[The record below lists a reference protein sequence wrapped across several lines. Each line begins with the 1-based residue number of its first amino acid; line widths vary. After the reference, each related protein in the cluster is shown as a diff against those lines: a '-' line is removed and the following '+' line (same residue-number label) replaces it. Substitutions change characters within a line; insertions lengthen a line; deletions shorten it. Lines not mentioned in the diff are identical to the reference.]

1 MSPPHPPPIHAYP
14 HLSSRLLTRAP
25 SPEMARALQ
34 LTPLLFHFS
43 RDAIHALFGALG
55 YPQGTPVWMPSFHC
69 GMEVRAAADAGFA
82 PRFYRVKADLTI
94 DEEDLAAG
102 LADAPGP
109 VLLIHYFGFAQPS
122 TIRVAALCGKLRVPL
137 VEDCSHAFL
146 CRFHGREL
154 GTFGPAATFS
164 LYKTLG
170 TVDGGALRVDEA
182 ELCRLTGRAVA
193 LPAAP
198 TPPTI
203 AWGAHLDKLRRLRRD
218 APVRGQDEQVR
229 ETLRARFDTRV
240 VTARRRIFEGEWRY
254 GRGISR
260 LSLALIRRLDPEV
273 VRERRRRN
281 YLYLDALL
289 RRAAGYRPV
298 QTELPPE
305 TCPLY
310 LPVCVSN
317 RTEVLLRL
325 QAARIEPFIFGMF
338 SHPAMDDKRFP
349 ESRHLRDS
357 ILCLPI
363 HQNLDEHDLERMAS
377 LLGPLLATAPVD

>member
-1 MSPPHPPPIHAYP
+1 MSPPPIRAYP
-14 HLSSRLLTRAP
+14 HLSPRLLTRAP
-25 SPEMARALQ
+25 SSEMARALQ
-34 LTPLLFHFS
+34 LTPRLFHFS

-55 YPQGTPVWMPSFHC
+55 YPKGTPVWMPSFHC
-69 GMEVRAAADAGFA
+69 GMEVRAAADAGFT
-82 PRFYRVKADLTI
+82 PRFYRVKEDLTV

-102 LADAPGP
+102 LKSAPGP
-109 VLLIHYFGFAQPS
+109 VLLIHYFGFAQPG
-122 TIRVAALCGKLRVPL
+122 TARIAALCGKLQAPL

-146 CRFHGREL
+146 CRFEGREL

-182 ELCRLTGRAVA
+182 ELCRLTGRDVA

-203 AWGAHLDKLRRLRRD
+203 AWAAHRDQLRRMRRD
-218 APVRGQDEQVR
+218 APVRGQDGYVQKM
-229 ETLRARFDTRV
+229 LRARFDARV

-260 LSLALIRRLDPEV
+260 LSLVLIRRLDPEV

-281 YLYLDALL
+281 YLHLDALL
-289 RRAAGYRPV
+289 RRTAGYRPV

-338 SHPAMDDKRFP
+338 NHPAMDDERFP
-349 ESRHLRDS
+349 ESRRLRDT

-377 LLGPLLATAPVD
+377 LLGPLLAAAPAD